1 MSGILKKE
9 LDNLERS
16 YSYENTVQL
25 GRFRIQDD
33 NELSKID
40 EEDEDKIRERR
51 KSKSVRFDS
60 FDPRE
65 EWKQEKR
72 ARTWSEYF
80 KRICSNFN
88 LGSSMFHFR
97 DLITDWLCL
106 AALGIISSFL
116 SILIDKLVDKM
127 QIFQRILKSLTDIES
142 DFFFYEILG
151 YVGWTFYTVVLVL
164 SAASFVHTVA
174 PQAIGSGLP
183 EMKTILRG
191 VVLKDFL
198 TFRTLIS
205 KVIGLVFILGSGI
218 PVGKMGPFVHIAAII
233 ANLISNLAKNI
244 DSAFANEA
252 RKTDML
258 AAGCA
263 VGVACTFS
271 APIGGVLFSI
281 EVTTMYFSVRNY
293 WRGFFAA
300 ACGATVFRLLKM
312 TFLESDVTLLAF
324 YQTNFPK
331 DSFVAEELVLF
342 AILGFFCGIL
352 GMCFVN
358 FYKSLVMT
366 LRTNNFAKKLF
377 QKHWIAY
384 PSLIAFIVASITYPR
399 GYGRFLTGRFKFT
412 KTLLDLFA
420 NCTWHKDLKSVD
432 SPHGCNAELISGWSN
447 QEGLGPYNVLLVLTI
462 FTFSFLILSALCN
475 SMPIPCGMFMPVFV
489 CGAAFGR
496 LFGEIVSQTFPDG
509 MSPMTDQPIFPGIY
523 AVVGAAA
530 LTGAITH
537 SVSVVVICC
546 ELTGQVIYLIPLM
559 IAVLVANGV
568 ATYFRPS
575 IYDVIIKIKHL
586 PYLPEIPPSN
596 SILHMISAEHIM
608 VSPVEFLPRK
618 VTYEQI
624 KDILIKLNRVRAFP
638 IVDNKENMILLGSVS
653 RRSLLELLN
662 SVVGEEAR
670 KKEAERRIKLAI
682 STIDRHFKE
691 AAFLDTFKSSVVNDR
706 GSYQGIPLNRSDSIL
721 NDRKTSCPETKSSLR
736 NLACLIDCKKIEILG
751 NKQDDFSKGRFIVE
765 PINGKPNSSDNDINV
780 GFSRKPGRR
789 NAFIANHD
797 DDECDN
803 QYKINRSR
811 TCSDTINESKNNT
824 EEANSPFHQVSSD
837 VDLKSYA
844 NTHIGLLHNSH
855 DSEISLSKYFREAKK
870 KFQSLQLSVF
880 NGKHGEDLQNI
891 SCELDTDEIIEFE
904 NRVLKEETIIS
915 DNIIDPAPFQLVR
928 RTSLFKVHSLF
939 SLLGLSRAYV
949 TDCGRLIGV
958 VALKDL
964 RIAIQKAQS
973 AVNTKHIR
981 KLHRRMS
988 ANIDSDTSISEVKE
1002 PGPYVPSAFMKE
1014 NNEQCEY
1021 TRQVKEERSLEES
1034 PSTISLHDILTPPLE
1049 VVRPPCS
1056 PFSLV
1061 EKNPNNRD
1069 MFTIDEESTCDNNYE
1084 AMLTNCQNNMTKD
1097 LNVNEDSKKSVSFNL
1112 KETNNE
1118 LDRALSYLRRK
1129 SIPFEEQVED
1139 NTNK

>member
-9 LDNLERS
+9 LQNLERS

-25 GRFRIQDD
+25 GRFRIEEDD
-33 NELSKID
+33 ELPKID
-40 EEDEDKIRERR
+40 EEDEDNLESRRTSSKI
-51 KSKSVRFDS
+51 VRFDS

-80 KRICSNFN
+80 KRMKANFN
-88 LGSSMFHFR
+88 LGSSMIHFR
-97 DLITDWLCL
+97 DLVTDWLCL

-116 SILIDKLVDKM
+116 SIFIDKIVDKM
-127 QIFQRILKSLTDIES
+127 QIFQRIFQSLTDMES
-142 DFFFYEILG
+142 NFFLYEILG
-151 YVGWTFYTVVLVL
+151 YMGWTFYTVILVL

-198 TFRTLIS
+198 TFRTLVS
-205 KVIGLVFILGSGI
+205 KVIGLSFILGSGI

-233 ANLISNLAKNI
+233 ANLISNLAENF

-300 ACGATVFRLLKM
+300 ACGATLFRLLKM

-331 DSFVAEELVLF
+331 DSFVAEELILF
-342 AILGFFCGIL
+342 AILGLCCGII
-352 GMCFVN
+352 GVFFVQ

-366 LRTNNFAKKLF
+366 LRTNGFAKKLF

-384 PSLIAFIVASITYPR
+384 PSLIAFLVASITYPR

-412 KTLLDLFA
+412 KTLVDLFA

-432 SPHGCNAELISGWSN
+432 SPHGCDAELISGWSN

-509 MSPMTDQPIFPGIY
+509 ISDMTDQPIFPGIY

-568 ATYFRPS
+568 ATYFKPS

-596 SILHMISAEHIM
+596 SVLHMISAEHIM

-618 VTYEQI
+618 VKYDEI
-624 KDILIKLNRVRAFP
+624 KEILIKLNRVRAFP

-653 RRSLLELLN
+653 RRSLVDLLN
-662 SVVGEEAR
+662 NVIGENAR
-670 KKEAERRIKLAI
+670 KKEAERRIKQAI

-691 AAFLDTFKSSVVNDR
+691 AAFLDTFKSSVLHNR
-706 GSYQGIPLNRSDSIL
+706 GSLPGIPYNKSDSKL
-721 NDRKTSCPETKSSLR
+721 NDRKISCPETR
-736 NLACLIDCKKIEILG
+736 NPIQVLNWL
-751 NKQDDFSKGRFIVE
+751 F
-765 PINGKPNSSDNDINV
+765 INGKHDLSSNSIDDSTRGRFTVEPVDNNSLSNDTDYNLELH
-780 GFSRKPGRR
+780 RKPARR
-789 NAFIANHD
+789 NAFILNHD
-797 DDECDN
+797 DDNEDN
-803 QYKINRSR
+803 NKMIMSK
-811 TCSDTINESKNNT
+811 TSIESDNESNPIYAPKNNT
-824 EEANSPFHQVSSD
+824 FHQAFSD

-844 NTHIGLLHNSH
+844 NNHLGYLHHNH

-870 KFQSLQLSVF
+870 KLQSLQIPVF
-880 NGKHGEDLQNI
+880 NNKHDERFQNI
-891 SCELDTDEIIEFE
+891 SCELDSEEIIEFE
-904 NRVLKEETIIS
+904 KRVLQEETIIS

-928 RTSLFKVHSLF
+928 KTSLFKVHSLF

-988 ANIDSDTSISEVKE
+988 SNIDSENSTLEMKE
-1002 PGPYVPSAFMKE
+1002 PGPIVPSAHADE
-1014 NNEQCEY
+1014 NFEPCEY
-1021 TRQVKEERSLEES
+1021 TKQVTEERAME
-1034 PSTISLHDILTPPLE
+1034 PSSSIVSLHDILTPPVE
-1049 VVRPPCS
+1049 VVRPPCNS
-1056 PFSLV
+1056 VTLFEMNSRR
-1061 EKNPNNRD
+1061 NN
-1069 MFTIDEESTCDNNYE
+1069 MFTIDEESPSDNTINQE
-1084 AMLTNCQNNMTKD
+1084 QSKNGDCNKSLQNQKND
-1097 LNVNEDSKKSVSFNL
+1097 KSNIGIQ
-1112 KETNNE
+1112 KNNKE
-1118 LDRALSYLRRK
+1118 LDKALSYLRRK
-1129 SIPFEEQVED
+1129 SIPLEEFSES
-1139 NTNK
+1139 NTEK

>member
-9 LDNLERS
+9 FENLERS

-33 NELSKID
+33 NDLAKID
-40 EEDEDKIRERR
+40 EEDEDKNIERR

-72 ARTWSEYF
+72 ARSWSEYF
-80 KRICSNFN
+80 KRFSLNFN

-97 DLITDWLCL
+97 DLLTDWICL

-116 SILIDKLVDKM
+116 SIIIDKLVDKM

-151 YVGWTFYTVVLVL
+151 YIGWTFYTVALVL
-164 SAASFVHTVA
+164 SAASYVHTVA

-198 TFRTLIS
+198 TLKTLLS
-205 KVIGLVFILGSGI
+205 KVVGLVLILGSGI

-233 ANLISNLAKNI
+233 ANLISNLAKNF

-312 TFLESDVTLLAF
+312 TFLESEVTLLAF

-331 DSFVAEELVLF
+331 DSFVAEELILF
-342 AILGFFCGIL
+342 AILGFFCGII
-352 GMCFVN
+352 GVCFVG
-358 FYKSLVMT
+358 FYKNLVMV
-366 LRTNNFAKKLF
+366 LRTNKFAKKLF

-412 KTLLDLFA
+412 RTLVDLFA

-462 FTFSFLILSALCN
+462 FTISFLILSALCN

-496 LFGEIVSQTFPDG
+496 LFGEIVSQTFPEG
-509 MSPMTDQPIFPGIY
+509 ISEMTDQPIFPGIY

-568 ATYFRPS
+568 ATYFKPS

-624 KDILIKLNRVRAFP
+624 KEILIKLKRVRAFP
-638 IVDNKENMILLGSVS
+638 VVDNQDNMILLGSVS
-653 RRSLLELLN
+653 RRFLLDLLN
-662 SVVGEEAR
+662 NVIGEEAR

-691 AAFLDTFKSSVVNDR
+691 AAFLATLKSTVIQDQNNDK
-706 GSYQGIPLNRSDSIL
+706 SLPQNKSDSRL
-721 NDRKTSCPETKSSLR
+721 NDRKISCPETKNSFKRITSIFNNRKNEFLSDS
-736 NLACLIDCKKIEILG
+736 NEDL
-751 NKQDDFSKGRFIVE
+751 SKGRFIVE
-765 PINGKPNSSDNDINV
+765 PVDGIPTFTDKDINV
-780 GFSRKPGRR
+780 LSSRKPGRR
-789 NAFIANHD
+789 NAYIA
-797 DDECDN
+797 
-803 QYKINRSR
+803 KINNEEFENDSKELESN
-811 TCSDTINESKNNT
+811 TITGSNSDCKKNMRQK
-824 EEANSPFHQVSSD
+824 SSSFHQTSSD
-837 VDLKSYA
+837 NDLKSY
-844 NTHIGLLHNSH
+844 NTTITGSLLSHH
-855 DSEISLSKYFREAKK
+855 DSELSLSKYFREAKK
-870 KFQSLQLSVF
+870 KFHSLQFSVF
-880 NGKHGEDLQNI
+880 NGKHDDNLKNI
-891 SCELDTDEIIEFE
+891 SFELDSDEIIEFE
-904 NRVLKEETIIS
+904 NRVLKEETMIS
-915 DNIIDPAPFQLVR
+915 DNIIDAAPFQLVR

-988 ANIDSDTSISEVKE
+988 INMDSDSNTSEIKE
-1002 PGPYVPSAFMKE
+1002 PGPYVPSAYKK
-1014 NNEQCEY
+1014 NDDEQCEY
-1021 TRQVKEERSLEES
+1021 TRQVKEERNLE
-1034 PSTISLHDILTPPLE
+1034 PSSSAISLHDILTPPLE
-1049 VVRPPCS
+1049 VVQPPY
-1056 PFSLV
+1056 
-1061 EKNPNNRD
+1061 
-1069 MFTIDEESTCDNNYE
+1069 EEISYDSAHNSIHK
-1084 AMLTNCQNNMTKD
+1084 NCQNTMTNDYNVDENSKD
-1097 LNVNEDSKKSVSFNL
+1097 CISFDVQN
-1112 KETNNE
+1112 TTNE
-1118 LDRALSYLRRK
+1118 LDRAISYLRRK
-1129 SIPFEEQVED
+1129 SIPFDEQID
-1139 NTNK
+1139 NETDK